1 MATLWTEYTIKQV
14 LSKSSPQNSKATSD
28 KKLLNHTFGKTWSAF
43 QLPTETSGVGLLDRD
58 QPLQPLL
65 LWLFWP
71 HGSVGLPSLL
81 QGHNWLSIIIE
92 TGKEEAIPKFQ
103 NKNSYNRMCVR
114 VHARVC
120 ACEVN
125 NAKERGKRSGAMHFQ
140 SSISSAHHSLQN
152 KSQSPVHPEHESH

>member
-43 QLPTETSGVGLLDRD
+43 QLPTETFGAGLLDRD

-103 NKNSYNRMCVR
+103 NKNSYNRMCV
-114 VHARVC
+114 C
-120 ACEVN
+120 ACACACVCVWSQQCEREGQEIRS
-125 NAKERGKRSGAMHFQ
+125 NAL
-140 SSISSAHHSLQN
+140 SIFHL
-152 KSQSPVHPEHESH
+152 

>member
-1 MATLWTEYTIKQV
+1 MATLWTEYTINQV

-103 NKNSYNRMCVR
+103 NKNSYNRMCV
-114 VHARVC
+114 C
-120 ACEVN
+120 ACACACVCVWSQQCEREGQEIRS
-125 NAKERGKRSGAMHFQ
+125 NAL
-140 SSISSAHHSLQN
+140 SIFHL
-152 KSQSPVHPEHESH
+152 